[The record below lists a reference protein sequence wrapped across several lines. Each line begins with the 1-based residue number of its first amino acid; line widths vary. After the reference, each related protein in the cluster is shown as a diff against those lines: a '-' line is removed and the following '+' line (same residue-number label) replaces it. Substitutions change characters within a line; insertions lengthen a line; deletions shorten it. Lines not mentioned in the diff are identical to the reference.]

1 MNALSYGVCG
11 LSPDQD
17 KDNQGNSPSPVV
29 GMDMGGWLSYSH
41 MNERMLESFLRRK
54 DLSPGQQRKIEY
66 LLSNLR
72 SEVQDQLDKLNLA

>member
-1 MNALSYGVCG
+1 
-11 LSPDQD
+11 
-17 KDNQGNSPSPVV
+17 
-29 GMDMGGWLSYSH
+29 MDMGGWLSYSH